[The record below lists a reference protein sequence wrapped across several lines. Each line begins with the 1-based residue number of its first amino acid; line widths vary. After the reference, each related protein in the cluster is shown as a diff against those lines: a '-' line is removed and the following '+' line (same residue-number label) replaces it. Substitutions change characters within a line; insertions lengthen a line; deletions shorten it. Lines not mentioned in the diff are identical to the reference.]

1 MNDIKITTAA
11 GELITINPGKNNDI
25 TENSTIKELKEAYA
39 KEKARKIEGK
49 LDDKKIEKAALE
61 YASNLKL
68 VLDTRILHEDITLKE
83 LLKDDVLGGKLTLSA
98 IKINA
103 QYVACF
109 REIDNLDPTLS
120 PRENLVKLERIL
132 RRTID
137 MDMEDDTPILANSDK
152 AIILDAVKQNV
163 DALFYASKVLKA
175 DSEFM
180 LAAVQQNGESLRWA
194 SEVLKADKKIVLKAV
209 QQNGSALRWA
219 SPELKADSEFML
231 AAVKQDGLALQDA
244 SKELFGKQSYFFFF
258 KISGKNIVLAAV
270 RQNGL
275 ALEYAA
281 PELTKDRE
289 IVLAAVRQNG
299 SALRWASLELK
310 KDREIVL
317 LAVQQNGEALRSAS
331 SELRKDRK
339 IVLAA
344 VKQNGEVLQDPSQ
357 ALNDKTKE
365 TKSGVLSAL
374 TKPITKKI
382 SSITD
387 RLKKGSSSSSSSSST
402 NKDDVNTPLLRG
414 PKEGENLTP
423 RNKR

>member
-83 LLKDDVLGGKLTLSA
+83 LLKDDVLGGKLTLST

-180 LAAVQQNGESLRWA
+180 LAAVQQN
-194 SEVLKADKKIVLKAV
+194 VD
-209 QQNGSALRWA
+209 NLRWA

-299 SALRWASLELK
+299 AVLAYAPEELK
-310 KDREIVL
+310 
-317 LAVQQNGEALRSAS
+317 A
-331 SELRKDRK
+331 K
-339 IVLAA
+339 IV
-344 VKQNGEVLQDPSQ
+344 KMSNFKD
-357 ALNDKTKE
+357 
-365 TKSGVLSAL
+365 L
-374 TKPITKKI
+374 TKTSITKTEVPPGKSN
-382 SSITD
+382 SSPPPGTKKNL
-387 RLKKGSSSSSSSSST
+387 LK
-402 NKDDVNTPLLRG
+402 L
-414 PKEGENLTP
+414 
-423 RNKR
+423 